1 MGNPSTPHA
10 ACNAY
15 KWALPPSPLAA
26 LARIHNGKCLKHSL
40 KNGSGIAMAFSSER
54 EKGSHVAFC
63 AFPLMAVHWE
73 QATRGDG
80 AEAAARAKTW
90 AWADDS
96 VSLSLLNQLGPLRAG
111 SDVTHFE
118 DLP

>member
-1 MGNPSTPHA
+1 
-10 ACNAY
+10 
-15 KWALPPSPLAA
+15 
-26 LARIHNGKCLKHSL
+26 
-40 KNGSGIAMAFSSER
+40 
-54 EKGSHVAFC
+54 
-63 AFPLMAVHWE
+63 MAVHWE
-73 QATRGDG
+73 QATRGEG